1 VSGEVRL
8 GEIVKAVGLRGEVK
22 LRLGEDFWDA
32 ALDSAQLELDDGATR
47 RPVRVEMWRPHGPG
61 TCVLH
66 LQGIDDRTA
75 AEALVG
81 RELVLQAGALDVEP
95 PPAPLPFQL
104 RGLRVELVDGALV
117 GEIAAVLKMPAQDVM
132 VVRGA
137 DREHLIPN
145 VAPIVREVDWVAG
158 VMRIDPPAG
167 LLEL

>member
-1 VSGEVRL
+1 
-8 GEIVKAVGLRGEVK
+8 
-22 LRLGEDFWDA
+22 
-32 ALDSAQLELDDGATR
+32 
-47 RPVRVEMWRPHGPG
+47 MWRPHGPG

-81 RELVLQAGALDVEP
+81 RELVLQAGAQDVEP

-104 RGLRVELVDGALV
+104 RGLRVELVDGGIV

-145 VAPIVREVDWVAG
+145 VAPIVREVDWGGARDADRSARRVAG
-158 VMRIDPPAG
+158 AVTQRAAAG
-167 LLEL
+167 GRVRVRRSRRCASIS